1 MGAAALTKSFGGSPN
16 NMRKHIRSIIVSIIA
31 AALLL
36 GPVIYV
42 QANKWIY
49 ANRVTQYLVKKK
61 NYSKAEIQSVKGV
74 WGVKLP
80 AFYVVVTFEEEPDV
94 EYTYYAHDRVLQM
107 GYTLKNGGIPAGPDG
122 AGLRYYEPR

>member
-1 MGAAALTKSFGGSPN
+1 
-16 NMRKHIRSIIVSIIA
+16 MRKPTWSTLMLIIIIV
-31 AALLL
+31 LLL
-36 GPVIYV
+36 SPVIYV

-49 ANRVTQYLVKKK
+49 ANRVTQYLVKEK

-80 AFYVVVTFEEEPDV
+80 AFYVVVTFEEEPEV

-107 GYTLKNGGIPAGPDG
+107 GYTLKNGGTPAEADG